1 MNKIAF
7 VVGARPQFIKLAP
20 LFKAY
25 RLGYANQFR
34 ILLIHT
40 GQHYDPDMSERFFQE
55 LEIPRPDYH
64 LGIGPGSIADQFAK
78 MVSGLDKIYGREQPT
93 GVVVFGDTTST
104 LAGAIS
110 AITCNIPLAH
120 VEAGL
125 RSYNPGMPEEVNRRL
140 TDHAST
146 LLFCPTRQSVKNLE
160 AENIRSG
167 HAGKQVVLCGDV
179 MYDQFVNTRKS
190 IAVAQP
196 GFKYFLVTLHRNF
209 NTDDPAALRRSMLA
223 LADLAVQT
231 GTKALFPVHPRTLR
245 ALDHHGIAVDPQQ
258 VQLMEPQ
265 GYAQIQ
271 GLVAGAEMVVTD
283 SGGLQ
288 KEAFFHGVPVILMRT
303 ETEWSEIIEE
313 GWGRL
318 ADSTNL
324 LEAWQAL
331 QQRPELQ
338 PPLFGAGKAAETI
351 LRTLSATLG

>member
-55 LEIPRPDYH
+55 LEIPQPDYH
-64 LGIGPGSIADQFAK
+64 LGVGPGSIADQFAK
-78 MVSGLDKIYGREQPT
+78 MVSGLDKIYSREQPS

-110 AITCNIPLAH
+110 ATTCKIPLAH

-140 TDHAST
+140 TDHASA

-160 AENIRSG
+160 SENIRSG
-167 HAGKQVVLCGDV
+167 HAGQQVVLCGDV
-179 MYDQFVNTRKS
+179 MYDQFVNTRRQ
-190 IAVAQP
+190 IEVYQP

-209 NTDDPAALRRSMLA
+209 NTDDPSALRRAMHALEQ
-223 LADLAVQT
+223 LADQSGA
-231 GTKALFPVHPRTLR
+231 KAMFPVHPRTLR
-245 ALDHHGIAVDPQQ
+245 ALDHHGIAVDAQH

-265 GYAQIQ
+265 GYAQMQ
-271 GLVAGAEMVVTD
+271 GLIAGAEMVVTD

-303 ETEWSEIIEE
+303 ETEWSEIIDE
-313 GWGRL
+313 GWGQL
-318 ADSTNL
+318 ASPDTL
-324 LEAWQAL
+324 WEAWQAL
-331 QQRPELQ
+331 NKRPALQ

-351 LRTLSATLG
+351 LRTLSATMG